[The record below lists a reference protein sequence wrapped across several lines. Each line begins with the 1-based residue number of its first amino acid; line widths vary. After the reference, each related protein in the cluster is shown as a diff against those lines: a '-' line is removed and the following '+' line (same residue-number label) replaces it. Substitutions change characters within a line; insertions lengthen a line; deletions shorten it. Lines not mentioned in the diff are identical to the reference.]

1 MISTEQAKK
10 IASTVYIGN
19 NLAKINDE
27 IKKAC
32 AKGEF
37 DIEIK
42 GLLNEDLQKI
52 LKEKGYDVR
61 IFIDSYDSQYTHIS
75 WD

>member
-1 MISTEQAKK
+1 MISAEQAKK

-27 IKKAC
+27 IEKAC

-42 GLLNEDLQKI
+42 GFLDDELQEI
-52 LKEKGYDVR
+52 LREKGYDVKL
-61 IFIDSYDSQYTHIS
+61 IIDGYDSQWTSIS
-75 WD
+75 WT